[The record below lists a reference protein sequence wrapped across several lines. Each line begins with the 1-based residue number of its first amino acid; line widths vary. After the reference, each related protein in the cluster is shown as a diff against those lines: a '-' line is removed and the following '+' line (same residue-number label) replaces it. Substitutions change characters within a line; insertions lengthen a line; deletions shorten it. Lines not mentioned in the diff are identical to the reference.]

1 MATIVLQA
9 AGAFLGGILGPV
21 GAALGSAAGAMAG
34 YMLDRSLLQSLQ
46 HVEGPR
52 LSSMRPFMAEEGAP
66 VARVYGTVRTGG
78 NVINIMDALKKSIAA
93 EKKR

>member
-34 YMLDRSLLQSLQ
+34 YMLAACCRA
-46 HVEGPR
+46 
-52 LSSMRPFMAEEGAP
+52 SSMWKGR
-66 VARVYGTVRTGG
+66 
-78 NVINIMDALKKSIAA
+78 D
-93 EKKR
+93 